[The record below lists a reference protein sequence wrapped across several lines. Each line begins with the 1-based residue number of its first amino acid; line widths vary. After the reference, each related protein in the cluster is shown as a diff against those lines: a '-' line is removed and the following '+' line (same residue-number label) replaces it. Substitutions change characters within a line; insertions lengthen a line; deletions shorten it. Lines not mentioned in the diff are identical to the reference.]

1 MVGTKQLQK
10 HALECLRL
18 QAECMQLSKVAL
30 SRDLQSHFVAM
41 AQFWGALA
49 ASGPSAN
56 ASPAVTKAGMQTS

>member
-1 MVGTKQLQK
+1 MIETK

-18 QAECMQLSKVAL
+18 QADCLQLSKVVP
-30 SRDLQSHFVAM
+30 SRDLRSHFASM

-56 ASPAVTKAGMQTS
+56 AGPAIFKAGMQTQ